1 MQEDGFSNN
10 VTLQEEPA
18 TTLNTTPKN
27 VSKAMHLDHFFV
39 VLNKLA
45 ILGMLFCIFSV
56 VGQVIAYLAA
66 GIAFFVYI
74 IFMFSA
80 TVLTLGIALASP
92 EFREMWGY
100 VKDFSSHTEKI
111 NEFFNYVMAAL
122 PYVSGIA
129 LVISIVSIVG
139 LSLNKHYRHPV
150 RIVMAGIS
158 CVVAAISLIFIL
170 AGGAKWTH

>member
-1 MQEDGFSNN
+1 MQEDGFSSNT
-10 VTLQEEPA
+10 TLQEDPA
-18 TTLNTTPKN
+18 TALNTMPKN
-27 VSKAMHLDHFFV
+27 VSRAMHLDHFFV
-39 VLNKLA
+39 ILNKLA
-45 ILGMLFCIFSV
+45 ILGMVFCIFAV
-56 VGQVIAYLAA
+56 IGQVIAFLSA
-66 GIAFFVYI
+66 GIALLFH
-74 IFMFSA
+74 FMFMIGA
-80 TVLTLGIALASP
+80 TVLTLGLALTLP

-100 VKDFSSHTEKI
+100 VTDFSSYTEKI

-150 RIVMAGIS
+150 RIVMACIS

-170 AGGAKWTH
+170 VGGAK